1 MKIRS
6 SFVSNSSSSSYIVE
20 FQSREQMIT
29 VGKGAD
35 LTVQDFFDAFYPSHF
50 CDNELREVTDDEDE
64 KKQLLESLDSYIEYV
79 TDEEKPE
86 LLALKKDIEKSEKLF
101 ARFDVS
107 YHDNVLHFLLQLL
120 CDNGAMKIR
129 HETEA

>member
-6 SFVSNSSSSSYIVE
+6 GFVSNSSSSSYIVE
-20 FQSREQMIT
+20 FQDRQQMIT
-29 VGKGAD
+29 VGKDAD
-35 LTVQDFFDAFYPSHF
+35 LTVQDFFNAFYPSLS
-50 CDNELREVTDDEDE
+50 CDNELREVTDDEDDKE
-64 KKQLLESLDSYIEYV
+64 QLLESLDSYLEYV

-86 LLALKKDIEKSEKLF
+86 LLALKKDIEKSGKLF
-101 ARFDVS
+101 ARFDIS

-129 HETEA
+129 YETEA

>member
-1 MKIRS
+1 MKQEDCS
-6 SFVSNSSSSSYIVE
+6 APPGA
-20 FQSREQMIT
+20 MIMT
-29 VGKGAD
+29 V
-35 LTVQDFFDAFYPSHF
+35 
-50 CDNELREVTDDEDE
+50 REVTDDEDE

-79 TDEEKPE
+79 TDEEKPA

-107 YHDNVLHFLLQLL
+107 YHNNVLHFLLQLL

-129 HETEA
+129 YETEA